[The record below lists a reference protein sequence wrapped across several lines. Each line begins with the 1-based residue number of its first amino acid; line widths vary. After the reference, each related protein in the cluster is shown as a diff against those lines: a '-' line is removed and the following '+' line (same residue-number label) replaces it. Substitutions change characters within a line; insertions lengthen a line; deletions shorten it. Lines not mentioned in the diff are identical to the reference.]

1 MAEVYRTPV
10 RTILV
15 PHLVLL
21 HIVISNPSCVILIL
35 SERGTK
41 MKKVFKVEIRGK
53 RSVYYFN
60 TKQEAEDYAIVST
73 AFSGGAYRI
82 TPVFVKNDVLVTSE

>member
-1 MAEVYRTPV
+1 
-10 RTILV
+10 
-15 PHLVLL
+15 
-21 HIVISNPSCVILIL
+21 
-35 SERGTK
+35 